1 MSTPLEVWWGGM
13 HPLHPPCVRAW
24 APHNCDWTVT
34 LHVITNKYL
43 EQLCPVICLRG
54 GERGTCLGPPLFGGP
69 PRGVSRVNLPY
80 FLAKKLIIHSYNILQ
95 SRTQE
100 NLLLSKGPPTE
111 TVMFRCF
118 AFKGAPTETALKV
131 ICFQRGP
138 QQLLKCVST
147 LLLKFIEGAPKPTVV
162 CKCSAFKGPQQQL

>member
-1 MSTPLEVWWGGM
+1 MSSDLFKGRRARHLPRAPPFWGTSSR
-13 HPLHPPCVRAW
+13 CFTRKFA
-24 APHNCDWTVT
+24 
-34 LHVITNKYL
+34 
-43 EQLCPVICLRG
+43 
-54 GERGTCLGPPLFGGP
+54 LFFG
-69 PRGVSRVNLPY
+69 
-80 FLAKKLIIHSYNILQ
+80 KKLIIHSYNILQ